1 MFGTDSCLS
10 KICFQKSKAK
20 KKKKKVLEICYRKD
34 ATSETHTK
42 IA

>member
-20 KKKKKVLEICYRKD
+20 KRKEKG
-34 ATSETHTK
+34 TGNMLS
-42 IA
+42 